1 MVRDGHIFL
10 RTKFLITNEIF
21 GENGFRSEKRT
32 IDEQNLSFWEKKKYR
47 FLKTNE
53 NITNLKL

>member
-47 FLKTNE
+47 FLKRTK
-53 NITNLKL
+53 I